1 MKTIEQN
8 KQDNFFVKNNAYV
21 GRIYCKVLLWI
32 TLVFPFIALFSAVG
46 IFKASLKTVAIMTL
60 LGLICTISPTIILK
74 TKGYS
79 EFLKYYSII
88 SLQIIITIMSA
99 SGKLGIYITLVLAPA
114 ISCLYYDNKF
124 TKRISILGFVFML
137 IGIFI
142 RSHNITIYSNETPFH
157 WFCAYSMGYS
167 IEYIIMCIIFNA
179 LARNSRKLLFG
190 LHDTEKVKEVVED
203 CKKASNKLDE
213 VLNKLQETIELSS
226 KNNEKVALAANNT
239 LNQCSNNIAEVK
251 NSQESINKMAH
262 IFDEISNDAEVMMD
276 SADSTYKSTKEYI
289 NIINKM
295 VESMGKIQEAT
306 NTTKGTIDTL
316 KISSKEINSLTET
329 ITSIASQTDMLAL
342 NASIEAARAGEHGKG
357 FAVVAKQVGKLAEES
372 TKAAESVKVHV
383 NRITEN
389 VKMAESSVIINE
401 DSVKNGIEQIESA
414 RGEAEKLC
422 ELQLKSKEKANVISD
437 SCISSKEHKNTVI
450 EKASK
455 IEDHVKK
462 SVDEVNL
469 IVQAINNQKEIT
481 NNINQVFNEVK
492 NISNDLLTISNQ

>member
-1 MKTIEQN
+1 METIKN
-8 KQDNFFVKNNAYV
+8 KQDNFFIKNNEKV
-21 GRIYCKVLLWI
+21 SRRCCKVLLWI
-32 TLVFPFIALFSAVG
+32 TVVFPLIALFSALG
-46 IFKASLKTVAIMTL
+46 IFLASLKCVVIITV

-79 EFLKYYSII
+79 DFLKYYSVI

-99 SGKLGIYITLVLAPA
+99 SGQIGVYMTLVLAPA

-124 TKRISILGFVFML
+124 TKRISILGLILML
-137 IGIFI
+137 IGMFI
-142 RSHNITIYSNETPFH
+142 RSHSITIYDGETPFH
-157 WFCAYSMGYS
+157 WFYSYS
-167 IEYIIMCIIFNA
+167 IGYVIEYVIMCVVFNS
-179 LARNSRKLLFG
+179 LAKNARKLLLS

-203 CKKASNKLDE
+203 CKNASNKLDE
-213 VLNKLQETIELSS
+213 VLNKLQGTIELSAE
-226 KNNEKVALAANNT
+226 NNEKVALAANNT
-239 LNQCSNNIAEVK
+239 LTQCSNNIDEVK
-251 NSQESINKMAH
+251 NSQESINKMGD
-262 IFDEISNDAEVMMD
+262 IFDEISNNTEIMMH
-276 SADSTYKSTKEYI
+276 SADSTYESTKEYI

-295 VESMGKIQEAT
+295 VESMDKIQEAT

-316 KISSKEINSLTET
+316 KVSSKEINSLTET

-357 FAVVAKQVGKLAEES
+357 FAVVAQQVAKLAEES
-372 TKAAESVKVHV
+372 SNAAESVKVHV

-401 DSVKNGIEQIESA
+401 DSVKKGIKQIESA

-422 ELQLKSKEKANVISD
+422 ELQLKSKEKVNVISD
-437 SCISSKEHKNTVI
+437 SCLSSKEHKNIVI
-450 EKASK
+450 EKATN
-455 IEDHVKK
+455 IETHVKK

-481 NNINQVFNEVK
+481 NSIKQVFNEVK
-492 NISNDLLTISNQ
+492 NVSNDLLTISNQ